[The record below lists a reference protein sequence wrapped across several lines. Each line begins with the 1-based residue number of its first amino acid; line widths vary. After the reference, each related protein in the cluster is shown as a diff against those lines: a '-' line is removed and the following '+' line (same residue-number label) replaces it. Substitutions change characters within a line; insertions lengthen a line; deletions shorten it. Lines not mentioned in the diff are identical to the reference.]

1 MAAEISRRWT
11 GRTTVRVWR
20 GGLFGMSFAVISILE
35 RYAACGRSGWNGR
48 GGPECVSG
56 ADLPVLGWPSL

>member
-35 RYAACGRSGWNGR
+35 RNTACACGGWSGR
-48 GGPECVSG
+48 GGPGGVSG